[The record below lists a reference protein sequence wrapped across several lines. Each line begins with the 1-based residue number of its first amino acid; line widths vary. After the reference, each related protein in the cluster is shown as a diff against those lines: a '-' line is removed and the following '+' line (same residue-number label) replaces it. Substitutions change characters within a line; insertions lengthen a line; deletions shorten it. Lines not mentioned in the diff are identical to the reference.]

1 MKAWWR
7 KLAVLALLLGPAWGW
22 AAIGEV
28 LRVRGEVWLWRQEV
42 QQPAVAKLALEPG
55 DRLETGADGR
65 VDLRLSD
72 GSLITLA
79 ADTAFRVEAYRHEEA
94 GEAPGL
100 GLFELSKGG
109 FRAVTGALTTRPGH
123 RVEVRTPVATIGVRG
138 TEFTGELNEDG
149 LDVAML
155 EGTGVWVRSLDGQQ
169 VELDRPGW
177 RTRVVWRRA
186 ASGERSALPPEP
198 PRELN
203 RQELQRLRQR
213 LDWSGLER
221 LRPRALRRLRNGLHR

>member
-1 MKAWWR
+1 MKGWAR
-7 KLAVLALLLGPAWGW
+7 MLAVLLLAWGPSLGW

-28 LRVRGEVWLWRQEV
+28 LRVRGEAWLWRQELRA
-42 QQPAVAKLALEPG
+42 PATAKQALEPG
-55 DRLETGADGR
+55 DRLETGAEAR
-65 VDLRLSD
+65 VDLRLDD

-79 ADTAFRVEAYRHEEA
+79 ADTSFRLEDYRHEPE

-109 FRAVTGALTTRPGH
+109 FRAVTGALTQRPGH

-138 TEFTGELNEDG
+138 TEFTGELSEDG

-155 EGTGVWVRSLDGQQ
+155 EGTGVWVRGLDGQQ

-177 RTRVVWRRA
+177 RTRVVWRRDVL
-186 ASGERSALPPEP
+186 GERQALPPEP
-198 PRELN
+198 PRELE
-203 RQELQRLRQR
+203 RQEWQRLRQR
-213 LDWSGLER
+213 LDWNGLER
-221 LRPRALRRLRNGLHR
+221 LRPRVWRKLRHLRR